1 MSETLKVAVVDR
13 SRTLYQGDASQV
25 ILPSADGDLGVLPG
39 HQPLLVVLRPGHVR
53 VDAVGEGAAGGAAG
67 TKEIKVESGFASVDH
82 DAVTVVLER
91 DLRGEVPGA
100 PGAPGGA
107 AADASQPDAK

>member
-13 SRTLYQGDASQV
+13 SHTLYQGEASQV
-25 ILPSADGDLGVLPG
+25 IVPSADGDLGVLPG
-39 HQPLLVVLRPGHVR
+39 HQPLLVVLRPGQVR
-53 VDAVGEGAAGGAAG
+53 VDAVGEGGSAG

-91 DLRGEVPGA
+91 DLRADAAG
-100 PGAPGGA
+100 
-107 AADASQPDAK
+107 AADAESKTDTK